1 MIRIHT
7 PISVTILFEALS
19 MKTILPVLAFT
30 AFFAGCQMAE
40 APAEEA
46 QDPVEPTTT
55 DASFDAIKS
64 LEGTWNGTMAFD
76 DGREDVT
83 ILSEFKVVS
92 GGNTVIEKWIE
103 DGVEMATTFTMEDGR
118 MLTKH
123 YCVLGT
129 EPSFQ
134 STMSTDGT
142 LDFTLRDDV
151 SYETGVN
158 DFLASMSFDLSEVES
173 NSMSRSG
180 VVSVGGEDITSSA
193 VLTRTT
199 DE

>member
-1 MIRIHT
+1 MNFKR
-7 PISVTILFEALS
+7 SSLFILMALLL
-19 MKTILPVLAFT
+19 T
-30 AFFAGCQMAE
+30 FALVVSACQPAAE

-76 DGREDVT
+76 DGREDVS

-180 VVSVGGEDITSSA
+180 VVSFGGEDITSSA